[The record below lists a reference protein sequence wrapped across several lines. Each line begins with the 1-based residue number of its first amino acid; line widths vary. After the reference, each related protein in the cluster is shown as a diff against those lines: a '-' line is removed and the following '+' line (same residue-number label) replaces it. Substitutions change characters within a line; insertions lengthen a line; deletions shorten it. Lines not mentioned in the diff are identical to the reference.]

1 MLCAA
6 LVMPVVPARAADP
19 KPAKIVY
26 LTFDDGPNSLY
37 TPRLLRILK
46 RYHVPATFF
55 LVGQALAADPG
66 RATDLWLRG
75 HAVGNHTWSHH
86 DLTYLSSVQVRQQL
100 TSTQRLMGRAGGA
113 CMRPPYG
120 AHNTAVDAV
129 SASLGLSTVMWTVDP
144 KDWQYQDTGHI
155 TTHVL
160 GSVRDKSIVLLHDG
174 GGPRAQ
180 TLAAVDALIPQLLW
194 RGYEFRTVRPCRQP
208 LGGTVFG
215 AAKKEKVKKK
225 PRPVAPPPVIET
237 PEPVV
242 PEPVVETP
250 EPAVAG

>member
-1 MLCAA
+1 VRKSLWTAVLLCAA
-6 LVMPVVPARAADP
+6 LLVPAVPAQAADP
-19 KPAKIVY
+19 NPRKTVY
-26 LTFDDGPNSLY
+26 LTFDDGPDSLY

-55 LVGQALAADPG
+55 LVGQSLAADPG

-75 HAVGNHTWSHH
+75 HAVGNHTWSHL
-86 DLTYLSSVQVRQQL
+86 DLTQLSALQVRQQL
-100 TSTQRLMGRAGGA
+100 RSTQTLMGRAGGA

-120 AHNTAVDAV
+120 AHNVSVDAV

-144 KDWQYQDTGHI
+144 KDWQYQDAGHI

-160 GSVRDKSIVLLHDG
+160 GRVRDKSIVLLHDG

-180 TLAAVDALIPQLLW
+180 TLAAVEAIIPQLLW

-208 LGGTVFG
+208 LGGTVLG
-215 AAKKEKVKKK
+215 AAKEEKVRK
-225 PRPVAPPPVIET
+225 AQ
-237 PEPVV
+237 EPVV
-242 PEPVVETP
+242 PESVSQTP